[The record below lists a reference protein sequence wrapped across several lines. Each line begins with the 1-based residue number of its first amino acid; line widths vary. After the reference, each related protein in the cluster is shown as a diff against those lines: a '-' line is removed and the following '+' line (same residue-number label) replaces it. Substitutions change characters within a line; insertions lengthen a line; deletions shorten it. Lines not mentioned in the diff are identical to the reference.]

1 MTGSAAGTVSGGLR
15 KQRPSNCAVGIR
27 TAVFIVVSIV
37 VAAGFLVILA
47 ARLFV
52 NTAGLFINTTGFLWF
67 RTRRNGFRRYRGR
80 LGRRWRR

>member
-27 TAVFIVVSIV
+27 TAVFLVVSIV

-52 NTAGLFINTTGFLWF
+52 NTAGFLIAARLFINTAGFF
-67 RTRRNGFRRYRGR
+67 RF
-80 LGRRWRR
+80 